1 MLPKRVVENIV
12 IIVCN
17 NEVNPMYGAFVRYIN
32 VYLSCM
38 YTTCITQLQDIN
50 NQTYIV

>member
-17 NEVNPMYGAFVRYIN
+17 NEVNPMSGAFVRYIKILLCLFVMH
-32 VYLSCM
+32 VYYLY
-38 YTTCITQLQDIN
+38 YTTTG
-50 NQTYIV
+50 Y